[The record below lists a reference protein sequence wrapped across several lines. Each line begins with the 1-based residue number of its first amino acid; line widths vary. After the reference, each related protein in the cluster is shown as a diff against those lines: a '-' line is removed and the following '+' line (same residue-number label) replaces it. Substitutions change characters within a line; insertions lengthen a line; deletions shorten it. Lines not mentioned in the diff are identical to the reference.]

1 MRKEINKKS
10 LIAMICVF
18 LLTISCMVYASYSYL
33 TDQDGEPMEFIV
45 GDVEANLS
53 IYFEDENG
61 NKYTLGSTD
70 VEIEYVGTS
79 PNDEN
84 KKFIKSGVIKV
95 NISDRNDKLFAEN
108 FRVDLNINSN
118 VPTYVRIAAYE
129 QLTLTYQ
136 SGGATREVAVVQT
149 ELTDFN
155 YNFKSTSNP
164 DGKFYDNRSVD
175 GFIYCTEQVQKNGD
189 QTLTIPLISDY
200 YSDRSFGTRDKKY
213 SLQIGFIVE
222 AVQYLD
228 GAQNNWGL
236 EKAPWGEDW

>member
-33 TDQDGEPMEFIV
+33 TAQDGGPMEFIV

-61 NKYTLGSTD
+61 NKYTLESTD

-79 PNDEN
+79 PSGT
-84 KKFIKSGVIKV
+84 FTKSGVIKV
-95 NISDRNDKLFAEN
+95 NISDRNAKQFAEN

-200 YSDRSFGTRDKKY
+200 YSDRPFGTRDKKY

-236 EKAPWGEDW
+236 DIAPWGEDW

>member
-18 LLTISCMVYASYSYL
+18 LLTISCMFYASYSYL
-33 TDQDGEPMEFIV
+33 TDQDGGPMEFIV

-53 IYFEDENG
+53 IYFEDKNG
-61 NKYTLGSTD
+61 NKYTLESTD

-95 NISDRNDKLFAEN
+95 NISNRDDELFAEN

-136 SGGATREVAVVQT
+136 SGGSTREVAVVQT

-200 YSDRSFGTRDKKY
+200 YSDRSFGTRDEKY